1 MCAILFCCDA
11 LFAFAVL
18 MTSQLCFFLPQWRR
32 TLSASQHCNR
42 GHETWITQSSTEP
55 FRFHDDNEVSLNIHT
70 NTIEQS
76 ERDEGKGRK
85 KSTLMKVEA
94 VIWNWK
100 NMRIVSGCIPS
111 GCLAVT
117 GLELHCLMYTHAPS
131 PFPFHY
137 SNLQTAVSCTLGP
150 TPCCSRYLL
159 NTFFTPK
166 TFFHL
171 SCHLQLPW
179 PWKHARGS
187 EREE

>member
-1 MCAILFCCDA
+1 M
-11 LFAFAVL
+11 
-18 MTSQLCFFLPQWRR
+18 MTTRFLSIFTPIQLNKVKEMR
-32 TLSASQHCNR
+32 AR
-42 GHETWITQSSTEP
+42 GE
-55 FRFHDDNEVSLNIHT
+55 
-70 NTIEQS
+70 
-76 ERDEGKGRK
+76 K

-187 EREE
+187 EREEQMKREADKEKKKERWGSKTDPLLGDGVHLFDSHLELMRVS

>member
-1 MCAILFCCDA
+1 MNNPEQHGAIPISWWQRGF
-11 LFAFAVL
+11 
-18 MTSQLCFFLPQWRR
+18 SQYSHQYNWTKWKRWG
-32 TLSASQHCNR
+32 Q
-42 GHETWITQSSTEP
+42 GE
-55 FRFHDDNEVSLNIHT
+55 
-70 NTIEQS
+70 
-76 ERDEGKGRK
+76 K

-117 GLELHCLMYTHAPS
+117 GVELHCLMYTHAPS

-179 PWKHARGS
+179 PWKHARGR